1 MVVQCLPGQAKG
13 SQESSRPGAVDGDG
27 VWAIVAMSFPGAQI
41 HFQPVQARPSGQLR
55 PLPLLCFLSSTFRS
69 YQEEPREPGP
79 EEQGGLV
86 PARFRRTGP

>member
-69 YQEEPREPGP
+69 YQEEPRART
-79 EEQGGLV
+79 GGAGRLV